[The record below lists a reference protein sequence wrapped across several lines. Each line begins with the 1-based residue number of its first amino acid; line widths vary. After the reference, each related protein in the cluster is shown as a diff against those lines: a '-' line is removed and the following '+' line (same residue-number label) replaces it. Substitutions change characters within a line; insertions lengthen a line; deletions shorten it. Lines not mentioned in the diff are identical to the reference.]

1 MKTFSQFMEAA
12 GDPIKPAQV
21 IPMDAETQRNLQKAM
36 MRPTSAVKPA
46 PKPDKIKNFVRRSM
60 NNTLLTPLQNYE
72 NFFTVYARKW
82 WISISTL

>member
-1 MKTFSQFMEAA
+1 MKCFLMQTLRWRKHGLNKNKNMKTFSQFMEAA
-12 GDPIKPAQV
+12 GDPIKPEQV

-60 NNTLLTPLQNYE
+60 NNTLLTPL
-72 NFFTVYARKW
+72 
-82 WISISTL
+82 